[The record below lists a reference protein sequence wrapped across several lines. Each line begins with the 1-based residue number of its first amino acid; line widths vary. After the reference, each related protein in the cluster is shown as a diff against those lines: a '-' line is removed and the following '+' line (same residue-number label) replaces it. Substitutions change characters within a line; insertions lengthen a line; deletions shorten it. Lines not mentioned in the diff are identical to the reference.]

1 MQKDD
6 IINKIVFEVS
16 KQYSGSE
23 NIVKNILIRELYQYD
38 LVQKETAI
46 VEYNGGKNQ
55 EYIKRFIVAKA
66 VCGCT
71 KRTLEQYRNTV
82 WKVLCEI
89 GKTADEVTSDDIR
102 YYLATKQMRDHVSL
116 SYCNTLLRYLSSF
129 FKFLAEEELI
139 VRSPTLKCPRIKCEK
154 NKKAA
159 FTEMEVELI
168 RGACEN
174 ARETMIVEV
183 LLSTACRISEF
194 AQIKISDIES
204 NGRILIFGKGKKERY
219 VYLNA
224 KAQLAIKNY
233 LSERE
238 DDNPYLN
245 PASIVAGS
253 SNEER
258 AKELQKLKNGNW
270 YRYKQLVNPDGHGGR
285 DPLSSLIR
293 RIGARAGV
301 EKCHAHR
308 FRRTCATF
316 ALRRGMPIE
325 QVSKMLGHEELGT
338 TQLYLDLTEK
348 DLEAAHDKYVI

>member
-129 FKFLAEEELI
+129 FKFLAAEELI

-154 NKKAA
+154 NKKSC
-159 FTEMEVELI
+159 LY
-168 RGACEN
+168 R
-174 ARETMIVEV
+174 
-183 LLSTACRISEF
+183 
-194 AQIKISDIES
+194 
-204 NGRILIFGKGKKERY
+204 NG
-219 VYLNA
+219 
-224 KAQLAIKNY
+224 
-233 LSERE
+233 S
-238 DDNPYLN
+238 
-245 PASIVAGS
+245 
-253 SNEER
+253 
-258 AKELQKLKNGNW
+258 
-270 YRYKQLVNPDGHGGR
+270 
-285 DPLSSLIR
+285 
-293 RIGARAGV
+293 
-301 EKCHAHR
+301 
-308 FRRTCATF
+308 
-316 ALRRGMPIE
+316 
-325 QVSKMLGHEELGT
+325 
-338 TQLYLDLTEK
+338 
-348 DLEAAHDKYVI
+348 